1 MLRVGLLLVLMTAS
15 AAAQEIVDKSGSDL
29 PETGEFVA
37 RATKGLLD
45 PGSAQIRSIA
55 RSAQNPDIICSLMN
69 AKNAMGGYT
78 GFHIAAIDMK
88 THQRF
93 VYAELVKQYGEQ
105 WTDTV
110 IVSKTGCE
118 RE

>member
-1 MLRVGLLLVLMTAS
+1 
-15 AAAQEIVDKSGSDL
+15 
-29 PETGEFVA
+29 
-37 RATKGLLD
+37 
-45 PGSAQIRSIA
+45 
-55 RSAQNPDIICSLMN
+55 MN

-88 THQRF
+88 TRKRF
-93 VYAELVKQYGEQ
+93 VYAELVENYGPD